1 VSHLKGKH
9 LKYNGD
15 LLQRRLRDRE
25 KWQGEEEKGEE
36 MR

>member
-1 VSHLKGKH
+1 MQAD
-9 LKYNGD
+9 NGD

-36 MR
+36 EKEKFFLCG